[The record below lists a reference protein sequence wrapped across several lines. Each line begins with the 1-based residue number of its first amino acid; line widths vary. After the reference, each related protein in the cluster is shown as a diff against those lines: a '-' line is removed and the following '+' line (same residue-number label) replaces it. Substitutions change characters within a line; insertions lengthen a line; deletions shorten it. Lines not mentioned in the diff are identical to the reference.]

1 MMITTILAIIKVGI
15 GFACGMAVFWLI
27 VRTRKNSAETDAGR
41 IRNEAMREAEHLLR
55 EAKVSAK
62 AEDLKLREK
71 FDLETKERKRESN
84 KLEQRLDAREE
95 NLDKKFDLLDSR
107 YDLIEKKE
115 KQLNQTHDR
124 ITAKEAEL
132 KEKIDQQILELEK
145 VAGLDEATARQMLFN
160 KLEQELKHEAGL
172 YVRKIQ
178 EEAKEKADR
187 DVQEIVVNAI
197 QRYAS
202 ECTYERTAA
211 TIPLPGD
218 EMKGRIIGRD
228 GRNIRALEAATGVN
242 ILIDDTPEAVVISC
256 FDPVRKEIGRLVLER
271 LIQDGRIHPTRI
283 EEVTKKATKD
293 VEKDIMNAGGTVVLD
308 MGIQGIS
315 PQLIRLLGR
324 LKYRYSFSQNVL
336 KHSMETGYFMGM
348 LAAELGL
355 DEQKARRIGLLHDIG
370 KAVDHEVEGTHA
382 AIGADILRRNGEDP
396 DLINAVASHHGEVDP
411 TSVYAVLVNA
421 CDTLSASRPGAR
433 SETTELYLKRLT
445 QLEEIANSFDGVEN
459 CFALQAG
466 REVRVVV
473 EPEKITDEQAY
484 FIAREIGQRIEKE
497 MNYPGKIMITV
508 IRETRAVS
516 YAK

>member
-1 MMITTILAIIKVGI
+1 MSTTLLVIVKMGVGFIT
-15 GFACGMAVFWLI
+15 GMAVFWLI
-27 VRTRKNSAETDAGR
+27 SRSRRDSAVTAASRIREEAKIETDH
-41 IRNEAMREAEHLLR
+41 MLR

-62 AEDLKLREK
+62 AENLRRRE
-71 FDLETKERKRESN
+71 EVEVEAKERKRELN
-84 KLEQRLDAREE
+84 KLEQRLDTRET

-115 KQLNQTHDR
+115 KQLTQTQER
-124 ITAKEAEL
+124 IAAKETEL
-132 KEKIDQQILELEK
+132 KEKVDQQIVELQK
-145 VAGLDEATARQMLFN
+145 VAELDIETAKQMLFT

-172 YVRKIQ
+172 YVRNVQ
-178 EEAKEKADR
+178 EEAKGKAEKE
-187 DVQEIVVNAI
+187 VQKILVTAI
-197 QRYAS
+197 QRYSS

-228 GRNIRALEAATGVN
+228 GRNIRSLEAATGVN

-256 FDPVRKEIGRLVLER
+256 FDPVRKEVGRLVLER

-283 EEVTKKATKD
+283 EEITKKITKE
-293 VEKDIMNAGGTVVLD
+293 VEKDIMNAGGTTVLD

-315 PQLIRLLGR
+315 PQLIKLLGR

-336 KHSMETGYFMGM
+336 KHSMETAYFMGM
-348 LAAELGL
+348 IAAELGL
-355 DEQKARRIGLLHDIG
+355 DEQKARRIGLLHDLG

-396 DLINAVASHHGEVDP
+396 DVINAVASHHGEVDP
-411 TSVYAVLVNA
+411 TSPYAILVNA

-466 REVRVVV
+466 REIRVVV
-473 EPEKITDEQAY
+473 EPEKITDEKSH

-497 MNYPGKIMITV
+497 MNYPGKIQVTV